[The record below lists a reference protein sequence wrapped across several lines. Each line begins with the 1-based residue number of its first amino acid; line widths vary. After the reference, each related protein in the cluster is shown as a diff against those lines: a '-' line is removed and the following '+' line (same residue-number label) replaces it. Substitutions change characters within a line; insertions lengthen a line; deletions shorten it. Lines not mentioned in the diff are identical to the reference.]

1 MASMKCMSN
10 KHTSRHKQSGAAAIE
25 FAMLFMLFFTL
36 FYALVTY
43 AILFL
48 LQSSFVFAASEGA
61 RSAIAVD
68 PMAYSSSAQYAND
81 GVAARVR
88 NTVGNALTWLPQ
100 GVREHVLGAGNSKVV
115 VDVAGGSLTVRV
127 VYSNYNDNP
136 VIPILIIPGYG
147 PMLPMPLDLQGNAR
161 INLV

>member
-1 MASMKCMSN
+1 MASMKHISSRRI
-10 KHTSRHKQSGAAAIE
+10 SRHRQSGAAAIE
-25 FAMLFMLFFTL
+25 FALLFMLFFTL

-61 RSAIAVD
+61 RAAIAVD
-68 PMAYSSSAQYAND
+68 PMAYSSSAQYANE
-81 GVAARVR
+81 GIASRVR
-88 NTVGNALTWLPQ
+88 HTVGNALTWLPES
-100 GVREHVLGAGNSKVV
+100 VREHVLGAGNSKVV

-136 VIPILIIPGYG
+136 VIPILTIPGYG

>member
-1 MASMKCMSN
+1 MASI
-10 KHTSRHKQSGAAAIE
+10 TRISRKSSSRRRQSGAAAIE

-61 RSAIAVD
+61 RAAIAVD
-68 PMAYSSSAQYAND
+68 PMAYGSSAQYASE
-81 GVAARVR
+81 GIASRVR
-88 NTVGNALTWLPQ
+88 HTVGNALTWLPQ

-115 VDVAGGSLTVRV
+115 VDVVGSSLTVRV
-127 VYSNYNDNP
+127 VYPNYNNNP
-136 VIPILIIPGYG
+136 VIPILNIPGYG

>member
-1 MASMKCMSN
+1 MKHISSRRI
-10 KHTSRHKQSGAAAIE
+10 SRHRQSGAAAIE
-25 FAMLFMLFFTL
+25 FALLFMLFFTL

-48 LQSSFVFAASEGA
+48 
-61 RSAIAVD
+61 
-68 PMAYSSSAQYAND
+68 MAYSSSAQYAND

-88 NTVGNALTWLPQ
+88 HTVGNALTWLPQ

-136 VIPILIIPGYG
+136 VIPILTIPGYG